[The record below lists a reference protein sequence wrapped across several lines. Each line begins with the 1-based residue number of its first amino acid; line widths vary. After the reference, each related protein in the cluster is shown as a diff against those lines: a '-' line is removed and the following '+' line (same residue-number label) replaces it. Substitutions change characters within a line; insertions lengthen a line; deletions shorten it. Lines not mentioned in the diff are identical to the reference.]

1 MGEDQRQEPAAA
13 GSAKPMFTVSQWRD
27 LLLKALA
34 IPQRDLILP
43 DHLVPMSRQHRSLRA
58 AFVTEKHSAV
68 LIVCFPVEFVSESTP
83 VELCFPVTLR
93 GSNLRVHGGQVSLPG
108 GRCDEGETFPETAAR
123 ETWEEIGLLATEY
136 DILGTMLPVFSFPT
150 NSWVHPVVALAKKPL
165 RPYIASP
172 TEVQS
177 IHYLFL
183 SQLIFHSGDSHFAHR
198 FRNSSGGSWD
208 SPAYFTSPS
217 PKKVAPVIIPPRE
230 SRMETSST
238 SPSTQVQ
245 ATVHPL
251 QSVSREPV
259 VWGMTALVVGEL
271 IVRLAAVCGVS
282 LQSNGIWVSHQVHE
296 KAPAAN
302 AQQLSKL

>member
-1 MGEDQRQEPAAA
+1 MDDDQSLEHASR
-13 GSAKPMFTVSQWRD
+13 GRFTVAQWRE

-43 DHLVPMSRQHRSLRA
+43 DHLVPMSRQHRNLRS

-68 LIVCFPVEFVSESTP
+68 LVLCFPVEFVSESTP
-83 VELCFPVTLR
+83 VDLCFPVTLR

-123 ETWEEIGLLATEY
+123 ETWEEIGLQATEY
-136 DILGTMLPVFSFPT
+136 EVLGTMLPVFSFPT

-183 SQLIFHSGDSHFAHR
+183 SQLIFHSKESHFAHR
-198 FRNSSGGSWD
+198 FRNSTGGSWD
-208 SPAYFTSPS
+208 SPAYFTSPT
-217 PKKVAPVIIPPRE
+217 PKKVSPVTIPLGTPA
-230 SRMETSST
+230 ST
-238 SPSTQVQ
+238 STSTQVV
-245 ATVHPL
+245 VHPL
-251 QSVSREPV
+251 DSVSKEPV

-271 IVRLAAVCGVS
+271 IVRLAAVCGIS
-282 LQSNGIWVSHQVHE
+282 LQSNGTWVSHQVQVQVQVQE
-296 KAPAAN
+296 KSNGNP
-302 AQQLSKL
+302 QQRKGSKL